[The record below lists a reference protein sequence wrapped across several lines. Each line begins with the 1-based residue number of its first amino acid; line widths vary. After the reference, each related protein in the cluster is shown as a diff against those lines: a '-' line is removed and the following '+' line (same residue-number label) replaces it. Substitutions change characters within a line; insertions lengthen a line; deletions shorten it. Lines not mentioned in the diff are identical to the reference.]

1 MLKLTPHSLPGRFLA
16 LLTALTV
23 ALPPTMPVAA
33 SPAMEKL
40 FYILKQKGS
49 ITADEYDLLIKT
61 MREEDAQAKS
71 RASTPAASSSGNS
84 PVLSGS
90 QEQRIAKME
99 SQVSNLSTT
108 VFQTKSQLEDLSKV
122 SDNTSP
128 STLSVADLDALLSD
142 KWYQRLSVKGYMQ
155 FRGANVFNQDGTL
168 NVFNDPFAADTQTF
182 GIRRGRLT
190 LSGDV
195 TNHLYLYMQ
204 MDFFGS
210 VSGATNNSIANNNT
224 LSARDYY
231 ADISLDPGREFRV
244 RIGLSKVPYGWSNLQ
259 SSQNRLAL
267 ERPDAINNAV
277 EGERDFGAF
286 FYWAPYHIRNRFKD
300 LVKMGLRG
308 SGDYGVI
315 ALGAY
320 NGQGINARFD
330 TNGHAHYVARVTWP
344 FELLNGQFFE
354 IGAAGYSGRFMP
366 NTTGTTTFARGG
378 VRDERVGVHAILYPQ
393 PFGIEAEWNWGRGP
407 ELDPVTNSI
416 KSQSL
421 RGGYV
426 QASYRHVFPD
436 QSELIPFVRVQTY
449 DGGRKFANN
458 APRMS
463 TDELGLGVRYIPY
476 PELELSLMY
485 NTGTRTNTTTAPFP
499 DVHYSYLGLQA
510 QINF

>member
-1 MLKLTPHSLPGRFLA
+1 MLKITPHSRLARVLA
-16 LLTALTV
+16 LLTAITV
-23 ALPPTMPVAA
+23 ALPPSLPLAA

-49 ITADEYDLLIKT
+49 ITADEYDLLVQT
-61 MREEDAQAKS
+61 MREEDKAEKS
-71 RASTPAASSSGNS
+71 RASAPAASGGSS
-84 PVLSGS
+84 PALSGS
-90 QEQRIAKME
+90 QEQRIARME
-99 SQVSNLSTT
+99 SRMSDLSST
-108 VFQTKSQLEDLSKV
+108 VVQAKSQIEEISKV

-142 KWYQRLSVKGYMQ
+142 KWYQRLSVKGYLQ
-155 FRGANVFNQDGTL
+155 FRGANVLNQDGTL

-195 TNHLYLYMQ
+195 TNHVYLYMQ

-210 VSGATNNSIANNNT
+210 VGGATNNNT
-224 LSARDYY
+224 TNSAVLSARDYY

-244 RIGLSKVPYGWSNLQ
+244 RLGLSKVPYGFANLQ

-267 ERPDAINNAV
+267 ERADAINSAV
-277 EGERDFGAF
+277 EGERDYGAF

-320 NGQGINARFD
+320 NGQGINARSD

-344 FELLNGQFFE
+344 FELPNGQFFE
-354 IGAAGYSGRFMP
+354 IGASGYSGRFMP
-366 NTTGTTTFARGG
+366 NTTGATTFARGG

-393 PFGIEAEWNWGRGP
+393 PFGLEAEWNWGRGP
-407 ELDPVTNSI
+407 ELDPITNVV

-421 RGGYV
+421 QGGYL
-426 QASYRHVFPD
+426 QASYRHVFAS
-436 QSELIPFVRVQTY
+436 QQELIPFVRWQTY
-449 DGGRKFANN
+449 EGGRKFANN

-463 TDELGLGVRYIPY
+463 TEELGLGLRYIPY

-485 NTGTRTNTTTAPFP
+485 NTGKRTNTTAAPFP
-499 DVHYSYLGLQA
+499 DVKYSYLGLQA